1 MLVGTNT
8 DSIGDNLGINP
19 GPNVDVTLNEKAV
32 INAGITIGIAGDAK
46 QDDVGL
52 VVTLVAAL

>member
-1 MLVGTNT
+1 MVGTNT
-8 DSIGDNLGINP
+8 DNLG
-19 GPNVDVTLNEKAV
+19 PNYVDVTLNEKAV